1 MKVEY
6 GRIVPM
12 TPEDAREVARYVT
25 DHRAGSDPFEL
36 VVAGRRQ
43 GRIGR
48 RLLACWRPTGRRASP
63 GG

>member
-1 MKVEY
+1 
-6 GRIVPM
+6 VPM